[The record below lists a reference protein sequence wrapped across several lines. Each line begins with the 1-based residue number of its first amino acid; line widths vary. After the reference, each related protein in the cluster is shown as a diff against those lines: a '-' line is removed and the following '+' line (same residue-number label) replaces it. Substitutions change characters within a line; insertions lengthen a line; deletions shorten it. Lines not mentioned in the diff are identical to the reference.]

1 MKIFSSNKLSQELK
15 LIKKL
20 ASWNDFPKYIVNTI
34 FRKTLRA
41 HEDKSEPN
49 LTAKQK
55 EPVVIYFQFPY
66 YGDERLQLL
75 KSCILKMK
83 VNCKNDEPIVFKV
96 LYDVCTMNFFCNN
109 KDRTTII
116 NQSFVVYE
124 FSCPG
129 WGANYGVIKTVLQK
143 IASTSVLK
151 CSTYLRLPI
160 YVQHCFQMTTILR
173 MLIIKIHVS
182 I

>member
-1 MKIFSSNKLSQELK
+1 MKIFSSNKLPQELK

-20 ASWNDFPKYIVNTI
+20 ASWNDFPKYIVNSI

-49 LTAKQK
+49 PTAKQK
-55 EPVVIYFQFPY
+55 EHVVIYFQFPY
-66 YGDERLQLL
+66 YGDERLLLL

-83 VNCKNDEPIVFKV
+83 VNCKNDEPIVFKI
-96 LYDVCTMNFFCNN
+96 LYDACTMNFFCNN
-109 KDRTTII
+109 KDRTAII

-124 FSCPG
+124 FTCPG
-129 WGANYGVIKTVLQK
+129 WGANYGVIKAGLQK
-143 IASTSVLK
+143 ITLASVLK
-151 CSTYLRLPI
+151 CSTYLTLPI
-160 YVQHCFQMTTILR
+160 YVQHCFQMTTIMR
-173 MLIIKIHVS
+173 MLTIETHKS